1 MSFNKNGKGDV
12 LMKVH
17 GKMFLV
23 CFVLVTLVATMS
35 FAQRRDQDEDW
46 DNAPKV
52 VPRTTEAMQSP
63 EFWINKIDNPEKVIL
78 TAAQIEKLNERNR
91 SLPPVI
97 KDINGD
103 DYSIDRVI
111 DSKLGIGL
119 QYNVE
124 QPLTMK
130 SFPGD
135 SLRAMLNR
143 HVEYFTRRQMYDRR
157 QMKFPE
163 DEQKRLIDNMNIG
176 GVPGAIVPKYGILVR
191 QTLNRVMPTHQAA
204 YGSPRSWLDGLQST
218 GLDAAMPVAV
228 LHASKDRTWYYV
240 RSEIAFGWVPAENVA
255 IGSASDLSDYINAK
269 DFLVALEYEVPVYG
283 DRGFENYMESLVIGS
298 RAKLIRQSSSGYQ
311 VLMPVRK
318 PDGMFATAEGWIK
331 PDAKVNVGYQ
341 PFTQRNV
348 ISTMFNLLYRPYG
361 WADSEH
367 EFDCCGAIRVVLRT
381 FGIKTGRWTSYEL
394 HATPN
399 VVAFPRDTD
408 IEKKY
413 ELIQGCEPGIC
424 LVGSA
429 GHINMYL
436 GEVDGRHYVIHQGGY
451 SYKGEDGKMYHFR
464 RVNVNDT
471 ELDGGSNIRDWTE
484 ISVFKPWE

>member
-1 MSFNKNGKGDV
+1 MRV
-12 LMKVH
+12 LGTV
-17 GKMFLV
+17 FLA
-23 CFVLVTLVATMS
+23 CALVVPVFATQAVA
-35 FAQRRDQDEDW
+35 QPRGQEEDW

-52 VPRTTEAMQSP
+52 VPRTTEAMQTP
-63 EFWINKIDNPEKVIL
+63 EFWINRVQNPDIVVL
-78 TAAQIEKLNERNR
+78 TPDQIVKLNERNT
-91 SLPPVI
+91 SLPPTI

-103 DYSIDRVI
+103 DYSIDNVI
-111 DSKLGIGL
+111 NSKLSIGL

-124 QPLTMK
+124 RPLTMK
-130 SFPGD
+130 TFPGD
-135 SLRAMLNR
+135 SLMAMLNR
-143 HVEYFTRRQMYDRR
+143 HKDYFTGRTFYERR

-163 DEQKRLIDNMNIG
+163 DDRDRIIDNMNIEA
-176 GVPGAIVPKYGILVR
+176 VPSVVVARYGILVR
-191 QTLNRVMPTHQAA
+191 QTLNRVVPTNQVAF
-204 YGSPRSWLDGLQST
+204 GSARSWLDMLQST
-218 GLDAAMPVAV
+218 GLDLGMPVAV

-255 IGSASDLSDYINAK
+255 LGDAKTLADYDNSK
-269 DFLVALEYEVPVYG
+269 EFVVSLDYDVPVYG
-283 DRGFENYMESLVIGS
+283 DRGFENYLEKLIIGS
-298 RAKLIRQSSSGYQ
+298 RVKLARQSSAGYQ
-311 VLMPVRK
+311 VIMPIRK
-318 PDGMFATAEGWIK
+318 TDGTFDTAEGWIK
-331 PDAKVNVGYQ
+331 PDAKVSAGWQ

-348 ISTMFNLLYRPYG
+348 ITTMFNLLYRPYG
-361 WADSEH
+361 WADSHH

-394 HATPN
+394 HAAPQ
-399 VVAFPRDTD
+399 VVAFPRKTE

-413 ELIQGCEPGIC
+413 ELIKGCDPGIC

-451 SYKGEDGKMYHFR
+451 SYKGEDGKTYHFR

-484 ISVFKPWE
+484 ISTFKP